1 MEVKNATVHHFELD
15 GSREYIGASQMA
27 QQMLF
32 AQRILE
38 SLGLKVKMPMILEVN
53 NMGAIDLANNWS
65 SSMRTKHINVR
76 HHFLRELVD
85 CIEICS
91 LGRKCE

>member
-1 MEVKNATVHHFELD
+1 
-15 GSREYIGASQMA
+15 
-27 QQMLF
+27 
-32 AQRILE
+32 
-38 SLGLKVKMPMILEVN
+38 MPMILEVN

-85 CIEICS
+85 CGVIKLKFVRSEENVSDIFTKNLAGPLFQKHAKALCRDDEYEVIENEEE
-91 LGRKCE
+91 GE